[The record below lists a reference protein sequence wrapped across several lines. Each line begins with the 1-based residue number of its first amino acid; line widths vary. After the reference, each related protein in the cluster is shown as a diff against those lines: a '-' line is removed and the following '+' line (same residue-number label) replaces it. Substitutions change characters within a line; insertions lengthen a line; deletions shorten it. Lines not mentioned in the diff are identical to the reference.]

1 MNALAELLKGI
12 RPEFDFTLSR
22 DFIADGM
29 LDSFDVVTLV
39 ATIDKTFGISIEG
52 VDIVPEHFQ
61 NLDTIAALLRKYG
74 VPS

>member
-1 MNALAELLKGI
+1 MNTLAELLNGI
-12 RPEFDFTLSR
+12 RPESDFTLSH
-22 DFIADGM
+22 DFISDGL
-29 LDSFDVVTLV
+29 LDSFDVITLV
-39 ATIDKTFGISIEG
+39 DTLDKTYGISIQG